1 MFYDLNLEWITDC
14 KFYRLFKVTLCSVL
28 EWIHYLLTTLLWHTY
43 SHLETAC
50 VGECSKPVC
59 AHLQIWQETL
69 RSCCCCC
76 SVAKLCL
83 TLCDPMDCST
93 PDFLSFTIS
102 SSLLKLMSIDSV
114 MPSNHLILCHPLLL
128 MPSIFPNVRSLSSES
143 TLHIKVLELQL

>member
-1 MFYDLNLEWITDC
+1 MLYFISMKTSWWMLFTGQTTKVILFVDQKEKILRKNFNLSN
-14 KFYRLFKVTLCSVL
+14 LFLFV
-28 EWIHYLLTTLLWHTY
+28 
-43 SHLETAC
+43 
-50 VGECSKPVC
+50 
-59 AHLQIWQETL
+59 
-69 RSCCCCC
+69 CCCC

-114 MPSNHLILCHPLLL
+114 MPSNHLILCCPLLL

-143 TLHIKVLELQL
+143 ALHIKVLELQLQHQSFQ